1 MMLNA
6 RFSLRSNAGC
16 KINHY
21 PHPSPPPA
29 LQKSIA
35 PLPVK
40 GVNNA
45 TTANLTQPNY
55 NQAIAAQLLLRQ
67 RKSTMA
73 CNRPRKRIFEG
84 IEIFFVKKRQIRTQ
98 INILKQKIEER
109 GGLVNETRMDSTT
122 HVVYSKGAEDRE
134 IIGDSAL
141 HVRIEWLSECIEHD
155 SPWRFSCFL

>member
-1 MMLNA
+1 
-6 RFSLRSNAGC
+6 
-16 KINHY
+16 
-21 PHPSPPPA
+21 
-29 LQKSIA
+29 
-35 PLPVK
+35 
-40 GVNNA
+40 
-45 TTANLTQPNY
+45 
-55 NQAIAAQLLLRQ
+55 
-67 RKSTMA
+67 MA

-84 IEIFFVKKRQIRTQ
+84 LEIFFVKKRQIRTQ

-155 SPWRFSCFL
+155 SLVFCDTFKLVSAFFTNDTDTNCNDMRTRDTLSQRGYK